1 MNLKKRELLIILP
14 FVLILGLFA
23 SFVISDHSSSKG
35 LTSRLTLSSSSSSSS
50 LLVNNEANQRM
61 ISRISDVKLETKI
74 RRPSNL
80 ELIEAGLAKS
90 RALIKRGAGGNQ
102 TIDDHD
108 YVPSGSVY
116 WNPNTFHRSYLEM
129 EKKFKIYVY
138 KEGDPPVFHDAP
150 CDGILGIEGI
160 FINDMEISRFRTLDP
175 EKAHVFFLPISIVSI
190 VHFVYVRE
198 TRLWSDMK
206 NTAIDYVDVIAEKH
220 PYWNRSLG
228 ADHFML
234 ACHDW
239 GPEISTAIPIL
250 YKNSIRAL
258 CNANTSEGFNL
269 TRDVSIPEIYLPHGT
284 TEGLLGGPSP
294 SKRTILVFFSG
305 GIHGYIRQ
313 VLLEH
318 WENKTEDGVKIQ
330 QYLPK
335 GENYYDMVRKSKY
348 CICASGWEVASP
360 RMVEALY
367 MGCVPV
373 LIKDHY
379 AKPFSDVLDWRK
391 FSIDIALND
400 IPNLKIIL
408 MGISQRQYIRFQ
420 RNGVKVRKHFVVNL
434 PPKRYD
440 VFHMILHSIWLRRLN
455 TRIHDP

>member
-1 MNLKKRELLIILP
+1 MNVQGWKKILLIILS
-14 FVLILGLFA
+14 FISIFGLFILFIIPDHF
-23 SFVISDHSSSKG
+23 SKILISHSS
-35 LTSRLTLSSSSSSSS
+35 LSPSFSS
-50 LLVNNEANQRM
+50 LSLVDEADQQPTV
-61 ISRISDVKLETKI
+61 SRKI
-74 RRPSNL
+74 TSSL
-80 ELIEAGLAKS
+80 GKIEAGLAKS
-90 RALIKRGAGGNQ
+90 RALIIKKSGANR
-102 TIDDHD
+102 TVDDHDED

-116 WNPNTFHRSYLEM
+116 WNPDLFHRSYLVM
-129 EKKFKIYVY
+129 EKELKIYVY
-138 KEGDPPVFHDAP
+138 EEGNLPVFHDAP
-150 CDGILGIEGI
+150 CDGILGMEGI
-160 FINDMEISRFRTLDP
+160 FINDMEISRFRTRDP
-175 EKAHVFFLPISIVSI
+175 DEAHLFFLPFSIVSI
-190 VHFVYVRE
+190 VHYVFERE

-206 NTAIDYVDVIAEKH
+206 NTVIDYVNVIAEKY
-220 PYWNRSLG
+220 PYWNRSRG

-239 GPEISTAIPIL
+239 GPEISSAIPTL

-284 TEGLLGGPSP
+284 TKGLLGGPSP
-294 SKRTILVFFSG
+294 SKRTTLVFFSG
-305 GIHGYIRQ
+305 GVHGYIRE
-313 VLLEH
+313 VLLDH

-330 QYLPK
+330 KYLSK
-335 GENYYDMVRKSKY
+335 GEDYYEEVRKSKY

-379 AKPFSDVLDWRK
+379 AKPFNDILDWRK
-391 FSIDIALND
+391 FSIDIGLEN
-400 IPNLKIIL
+400 IPNLKTIL
-408 MGISQRQYIRFQ
+408 MRISQRKYIRLQ
-420 RNGVKVRKHFVVNL
+420 RNGVQVQKHFVINL

-455 TRIHDP
+455 TRIHDPHQP